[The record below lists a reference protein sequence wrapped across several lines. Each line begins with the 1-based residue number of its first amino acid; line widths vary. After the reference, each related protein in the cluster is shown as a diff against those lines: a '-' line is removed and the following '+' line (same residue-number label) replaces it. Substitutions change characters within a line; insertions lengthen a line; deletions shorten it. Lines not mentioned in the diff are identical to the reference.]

1 MTKDQV
7 QAVLNRV
14 STWPQERQE
23 ELAEIALEIESG
35 MKPGGYHATSDE
47 LAAIDEGL
55 EGEAASDAEV
65 EAAFAA
71 FRRK

>member
-23 ELAEIALEIESG
+23 ELAEIALEIEAA
-35 MKPGGYHATSDE
+35 MKSGGYHATSDE
-47 LAAIDEGL
+47 LEAIDEGL
-55 EGEAASDAEV
+55 EGEAASEAEV